1 MTDNST
7 ASIPL
12 ACDLSA
18 MSPDERTRH
27 STVVADWRSQVVERA
42 ELPHGFAYRFAP
54 GDAILLNLV
63 EFIARERLCCP
74 FFRFQ
79 LDLEP
84 GGPLW
89 LRLTGPDGAKELL
102 EGFFGTG

>member
-1 MTDNST
+1 MTNIST
-7 ASIPL
+7 AAMPL

-18 MSPDERTRH
+18 MAPDERTRH
-27 STVVADWRSQVVERA
+27 STVVADWRSQVVERV
-42 ELPHGFAYRFAP
+42 ELADGFAYRFAP
-54 GDAILLNLV
+54 DDAVLFTLA

-79 LDLEP
+79 LELEP

-89 LRLTGPDGAKELL
+89 LRLSGPDGAKELL
-102 EGFFGTG
+102 EGFFGGG

>member
-1 MTDNST
+1 MTDNSR

-18 MSPDERTRH
+18 MMPDERSRH
-27 STVVADWRSQVVERA
+27 STVVADWRSLVVECV
-42 ELPHGFAYRFAP
+42 ELPDGFAYRFAP
-54 GDAILLNLV
+54 DDAILLTLA

-79 LDLEP
+79 LDLLP

-89 LRLTGPDGAKELL
+89 LRLSGPDGAKELL
-102 EGFFGTG
+102 AGFFGAG